1 LLLQSR
7 IKTRN
12 RELGTVF
19 KRWNPTWKSRSYLM
33 RHNPQHLHALEKKRT
48 NSGPFMESTD
58 KHRIYTPKSEVKS
71 CYGEALV
78 GGLA

>member
-1 LLLQSR
+1 
-7 IKTRN
+7 
-12 RELGTVF
+12 
-19 KRWNPTWKSRSYLM
+19 M